1 MEASALNGIKPSDL
15 PSPPQAAILIMR
27 ACTRNSADSKELGK
41 LASNDPMLTTELLRV
56 VNTAFFGSISKQ
68 ITSIPRTVTV
78 LGQHTLRNI
87 TLCVAV
93 RDSVK
98 EGSIPGFNVAQFWE
112 DSIRRAVSARVVAQH
127 LGIDYEEC
135 FTAGLLQDF
144 GLLALYHV
152 YPEKAERS
160 SQLREQDPAK
170 RRQAEDDLFGVT
182 HDKIGKMLAETW
194 ALPEVIANAI
204 NEHHSL
210 ESGQA
215 DNEHQIAMVLHC
227 ADWINAIFTAKDK
240 NATFQQ
246 ANDVLTEALTI
257 DAQQLETLL
266 ASIPEEVAS
275 AAQALG
281 LNINKQEEFINILKQ
296 VNTQLAQANLS
307 YQEMTRQLE
316 SSKTERDR
324 LQTELNKELSLAREI
339 QNSLLPNNMP
349 DDFPV
354 AGINLS
360 AKQLSGDFYD
370 YFLLKDG
377 RIYFNLGDVSGK
389 GTHAA
394 LLMAKT
400 TSLFRCLGKRVHE
413 PGKLLAYVNE
423 EIYETSARGM
433 FVTMAAGIYNPESD
447 TINLANAGHMPA
459 ILIDKNHQ
467 LSKIEAQGPPL
478 GVMGDSVFPE
488 AQFKLNGGSLYLF
501 SDGVTEGR
509 LENGAELGMKG
520 LLELFRSLAK
530 KPPKERITAIT
541 SCLTKHAN
549 VLRDDVTLVLVENT
563 LPK

>member
-1 MEASALNGIKPSDL
+1 METSTLNGIKPSDL

-27 ACTRNSADSKELGK
+27 ACTRNSTDSKELGK
-41 LASNDPMLTTELLRV
+41 LASNDPILTTELLRV
-56 VNTAFFGSISKQ
+56 VNTAFFGHIAKQ

-87 TLCVAV
+87 TLCIAV

-127 LGIDYEEC
+127 LGIDHEEC

-144 GLLALYHV
+144 GLLALYYVH
-152 YPEKAERS
+152 PEKAERS
-160 SQLREQDPAK
+160 SQLREQDPDQ
-170 RRQAEDDLFGVT
+170 RRQAEEELFGVT
-182 HDKIGKMLAETW
+182 HDKIGRMLAETW

-204 NEHHSL
+204 NEHHNI
-210 ESGQA
+210 ESGHSS
-215 DNEHQIAMVLHC
+215 DEHQIAMVLHC

-240 NATFQQ
+240 NSTFQQ
-246 ANDVLTEALTI
+246 ASNILTDALAI
-257 DAQQLETLL
+257 SSQQLEDLL
-266 ASIPEEVAS
+266 ESIPEEVAS

-281 LNINKQEEFINILKQ
+281 LNINKQEEFIKILKQ

-307 YQEMTRQLE
+307 YQELTWQLE

-324 LQTELNKELSLAREI
+324 LQTELNKELGLAREI
-339 QNSLLPNNMP
+339 QNSLLPRNMP

-354 AGINLS
+354 TGVNLS

-370 YFLLKDG
+370 YFSLKDG

-400 TSLFRCLGKRVHE
+400 TSLFRCLGKRVHN
-413 PGKLLAYVNE
+413 PGKLLTYVNE

-433 FVTMAAGIYNPESD
+433 FVTMVAGIYDPKSD
-447 TINLANAGHMPA
+447 TIHLANAGHMPA
-459 ILIDKNHQ
+459 ILIDRNNE

-478 GVMGDSVFPE
+478 GVMGDSLFPE
-488 AQFKLNGGSLYLF
+488 TQFKLKGGSLYLF

-509 LENGAELGMKG
+509 LNNGEELGMKG
-520 LLELFRSLAK
+520 LLERFHSFAE

-541 SCLTKHAN
+541 SCLTAHAN

-563 LPK
+563 RGK